1 MHPRLAIPI
10 LLLVTAAPAVAADS
24 PRFQATASIE
34 LRRTSDDGRFSAVAH
49 ARREH
54 AAAAGDGRFV
64 LKASAATCD
73 PNDDSLFRNGF
84 ETP

>member
-1 MHPRLAIPI
+1 MHLRLAIPI

-24 PRFQATASIE
+24 PRFQASASIE
-34 LRRTSDDGRFSAVAH
+34 PRRTSDDGRFTGIAQI
-49 ARREH
+49 RREH
-54 AAAAGDGRFV
+54 AAATRDGRFV
-64 LKASAATCD
+64 LKATAATCD